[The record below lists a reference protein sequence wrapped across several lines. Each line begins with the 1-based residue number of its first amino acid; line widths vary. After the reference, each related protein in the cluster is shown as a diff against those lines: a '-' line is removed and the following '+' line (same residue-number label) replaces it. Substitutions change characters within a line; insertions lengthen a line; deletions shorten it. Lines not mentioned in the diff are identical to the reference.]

1 MTFEKDLI
9 VDFIKYEQSSKIYL
23 GDNRVIEAY
32 GQGKVRLSCYDESD
46 AVQLTLNKV
55 LYVPDLSKNLLSLS
69 AMTQMGAEVLFND
82 GKCVISKDGREI
94 TIGRLVDNKL
104 YMVNTCLLYTSPSPR
119 DA

>member
-1 MTFEKDLI
+1 MIRRKLDNHWYIDSGATKHMTFEKDLI
-9 VDFIKYEQSSKIYL
+9 VDFMKYEQPSKIYL

-55 LYVPDLSKNLLSLS
+55 LYVPDLSKNLLSVS

-82 GKCVISKDGREI
+82 GKCVI
-94 TIGRLVDNKL
+94 
-104 YMVNTCLLYTSPSPR
+104 
-119 DA
+119 